1 MHKTL
6 SMMLLRTPSRAL
18 FLTRELKRVHE
29 SMFAESFIISFL
41 KYQGIYF
48 AYVISREPVA

>member
-1 MHKTL
+1 MQKTL
-6 SMMLLRTPSRAL
+6 SMMLKSPFF
-18 FLTRELKRVHE
+18 FLTRELKRVYE

-48 AYVISREPVA
+48 SYVISREPVA